1 MNVIRLESYNY
12 AGWNM
17 IPYEGENTMINIEKI
32 NNNISHIEE
41 IEEKYRIDM
50 QKIIDNPDE
59 IAELLNRIIE

>member
-1 MNVIRLESYNY
+1 
-12 AGWNM
+12 
-17 IPYEGENTMINIEKI
+17 MINIEKI
-32 NNNISHIEE
+32 NNNISHIEG